1 MKMDDRKLKGPDYY
15 DAVYG
20 KMVRKKGD
28 SLAWIRERYGLVAR
42 YIKGTVL
49 DLGCGLGFIADQ
61 IKGAEYLGVDFSEF
75 AIEHC
80 RKRTRNPHAQFEV
93 ADLRTWEPPKQFD
106 TVLLLEV
113 LEHVEDP
120 GALAKLA
127 LKWAT
132 KRVIATAPRDMPGRA
147 HVWPTWAQADLER
160 ILGTLNQCFLF
171 GGEEDNMWW
180 LAIKDVGK

>member
-1 MKMDDRKLKGPDYY
+1 MKMDERKLKGPGYY

-20 KMVRKKGD
+20 KMVVKKGD

-42 YIKGTVL
+42 YVKGSVL

-80 RKRTRNPHAQFEV
+80 RAKVRNPQARFEV
-93 ADLRTWEPPKQFD
+93 ADLRKWKPPSQFD

-113 LEHVEDP
+113 LEHVTDP
-120 GALAKLA
+120 AELAQLA
-127 LKWAT
+127 LRSAR
-132 KRVIATAPRDMPGRA
+132 KRIIATAPRDMPGRA
-147 HVWPTWAQADLER
+147 HVWPTWTQADIEA
-160 ILGTLNQCFLF
+160 ILGKLAQCFLF
-171 GGEEDNMWW
+171 GGEEDDMWW
-180 LAIKDVGK
+180 LAVKDIE

>member
-1 MKMDDRKLKGPDYY
+1 MQKDEHKLKGADYY

-20 KMVRKKGD
+20 RMVVKKGD

-42 YIKGTVL
+42 YVRGTVL
-49 DLGCGLGFIADQ
+49 DLGCGLGFIADK

-80 RKRTRNPHAQFEV
+80 RAKVRNPHASFEV
-93 ADLRTWEPPKQFD
+93 ADLRTWKPPHKFD

-113 LEHVEDP
+113 LEHVANP
-120 GALAKLA
+120 GSLAALALRS
-127 LKWAT
+127 AT
-132 KRVIATAPRDMPGRA
+132 RRIIATAPRDMPGRA
-147 HVWPTWAQADLER
+147 HVWPTWDRADLEH
-160 ILGTLNQCFLF
+160 ILGKLSTCRLF
-171 GGEEDNMWW
+171 GGEEDDMWW